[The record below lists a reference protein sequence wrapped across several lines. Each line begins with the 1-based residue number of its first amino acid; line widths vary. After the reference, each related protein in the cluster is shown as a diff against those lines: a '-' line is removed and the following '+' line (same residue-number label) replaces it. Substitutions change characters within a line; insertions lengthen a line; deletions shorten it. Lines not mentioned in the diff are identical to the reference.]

1 MNQNEVG
8 LLIRGND
15 LKLHRKYFEELVNL
29 IGIKV
34 VYRAPK
40 ADKHYTTYTEI
51 ESNYEKPEVVGCIFV
66 EHPDQKTM
74 KKLG

>member
-8 LLIRGND
+8 LLLREDD
-15 LKLHRKYFEELVNL
+15 LKLHRKYFEEMVNL

-40 ADKHYTTYTEI
+40 PDKHYTIYTEI
-51 ESNYEKPEVVGCIFV
+51 ESNYEKPKVVGCIFV

-74 KKLG
+74 KKMG